1 MVDSAGVHRGERIVA
16 FAAHANGIHE
26 KGGHMGL
33 ISIAAFKPK
42 PGMEE
47 ELLRVIADRLPL
59 LRRLGFATDREAM
72 LMKSKDGVVIQI
84 SEWVDNEAIR
94 RAHETPEV
102 LTLWERFDACSD
114 YVKLEAIAECRE
126 DFATFDALDG

>member
-1 MVDSAGVHRGERIVA
+1 
-16 FAAHANGIHE
+16 
-26 KGGHMGL
+26 MGL
-33 ISIAAFKPK
+33 ISVAAFRPK

-59 LRRLGFATDREAM
+59 LRRLGFATDREAV
-72 LMKSKDGVVIQI
+72 LMRSKHGVVIQVA
-84 SEWVDNEAIR
+84 EWVDDEAIR
-94 RAHETPEV
+94 KAHETPEV
-102 LTLWERFDACSD
+102 LALWDRFNTCSD